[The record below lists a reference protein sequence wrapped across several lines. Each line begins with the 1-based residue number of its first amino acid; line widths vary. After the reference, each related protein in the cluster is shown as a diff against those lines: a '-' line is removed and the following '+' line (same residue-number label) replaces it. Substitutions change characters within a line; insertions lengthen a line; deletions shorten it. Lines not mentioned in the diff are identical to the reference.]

1 MFDTLS
7 LPARWIAAGLALSS
21 LTLAVLMRCA
31 GLSIDWW
38 SPGNLPYAVAALAAL
53 ALHSAAARRSSPSLV
68 LAARIAGYYGVFTA
82 VALIGAVASYPLAAL
97 SHGFSDAALQHADR
111 LLGFDWIGLY
121 EAVARHRSLQLIGTA
136 AYRSIYLTPA
146 IILAWFAW
154 DGRSGEAY
162 RFLATFWL
170 AALLTLAFYPLM
182 PAVGPFS
189 YLWHGAV
196 PYLPESEMWQQ
207 GLIPAL
213 RAGRDTVI
221 DLGALRGIVSAPSF
235 HTAAACV
242 YIAAGWQIRR
252 LRWFFVAINAAMLLS
267 TPIEGTHYLSDMILG
282 MLVALVAIAVV
293 GFAAAERRR
302 PAEARRYTLAGKAK
316 FIAMETRGRA
326 PE

>member
-1 MFDTLS
+1 VFDTLS
-7 LPARWIAAGLALSS
+7 SPAKWIAAGLALSF
-21 LTLAVLMRCA
+21 LALVLLIRAA
-31 GLSIDWW
+31 GLSIDPW
-38 SPGNLPYAVAALAAL
+38 SPGNLPFAAAVTAALVLRYAAL
-53 ALHSAAARRSSPSLV
+53 RRPAPWLV
-68 LAARIAGYYGVFTA
+68 LVARIAGYYALLTA
-82 VALIGAVASYPLAAL
+82 IVLIGAVATYPLAAV
-97 SHGFSDAALQHADR
+97 SHGFSDAALQRADR

-121 EAVARHRSLQLIGTA
+121 ETVARHRSLQLLGTA

-170 AALLTLAFYPLM
+170 AAVLTLALYPLM

-196 PYLPESEMWQQ
+196 PYMPESEMWQQ

-221 DLGALRGIVSAPSF
+221 DLGQLRGIVSAPSF
-235 HTAAACV
+235 HTASAFV

-282 MLVALVAIAVV
+282 MLVALVAIAIV
-293 GFAAAERRR
+293 GFIAAERRR
-302 PAEARRYTLAGKAK
+302 PADARGLRPS
-316 FIAMETRGRA
+316 RV
-326 PE
+326 